1 MHAPG
6 PCIVYLLEIGIPKKR
21 QNGLTANCGLGPKMA
36 HKQIRQNFQIF
47 GLPNIMAGDD
57 QKECGRPNLYEIKIQ
72 GDNLPNG
79 ENYERYATEKSQS
92 LYRQLV
98 DKYSQEADKIRQEF
112 GDKYGWGEV
121 QEANVNEGLL
131 KQTDEK
137 LPNHLLE

>member
-1 MHAPG
+1 MVEAA
-6 PCIVYLLEIGIPKKR
+6 IIEADL
-21 QNGLTANCGLGPKMA
+21 
-36 HKQIRQNFQIF
+36 
-47 GLPNIMAGDD
+47 GDD
-57 QKECGRPNLYEIKIQ
+57 IHLGFYRTDGDLVSNDWKEN
-72 GDNLPNG
+72 PNG

-121 QEANVNEGLL
+121 QEANVKAGLL
-131 KQTDEK
+131 EQTKQK